1 MRDFAQDRGH
11 CRFGAPAERPRRP
24 PEQQPMVNN
33 KKTDLADGLLRAIK
47 FERDGH
53 GFYLMAANSSRDPK
67 AQTVFAQLA
76 AEELDHLRF
85 LTQHYESVLKTG
97 RPDQDARLGPRAD
110 LAGMSPIFSE
120 RIKARI
126 GEAHLEMSAL
136 SIGIQLELDSEKF
149 YRSQAAASD
158 EPLARQFYLEL
169 ADWEAGHYQALLKQ
183 HEELKEDYWS
193 ANGFAPF

>member
-1 MRDFAQDRGH
+1 
-11 CRFGAPAERPRRP
+11 
-24 PEQQPMVNN
+24 MVNA
-33 KKTDLADGLLRAIK
+33 KTNLADGLLRAIK
-47 FERDGH
+47 AERDGH
-53 GFYLMAANSSRDPK
+53 GFYTMAANSSRDPK

-76 AEELDHLRF
+76 AEELDHVRF

-110 LAGMSPIFSE
+110 LTGMSPIFSE

-136 SIGIQLELDSEKF
+136 SIGIQLELDTQKF
-149 YRSQAAASD
+149 YRSQAEASD
-158 EPLARQFYLEL
+158 DALVKEFYVEL
-169 ADWEAGHYQALLKQ
+169 ADWESGHYQALLKQ

-193 ANGFAPF
+193 ASGFAPF